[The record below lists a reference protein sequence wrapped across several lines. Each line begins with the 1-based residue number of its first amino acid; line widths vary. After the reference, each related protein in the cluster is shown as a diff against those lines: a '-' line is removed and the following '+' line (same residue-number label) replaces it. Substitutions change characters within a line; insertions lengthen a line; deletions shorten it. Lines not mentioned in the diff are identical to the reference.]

1 MSEVVVQIS
10 ADESR
15 DASRLSNALDAF
27 AKWCQDAGL
36 TGDSAEGPDFMMLTD
51 YSGGEMRRRVIFQD
65 REHAAR
71 FLSFFRGE
79 PADGPLPLPAVAAA
93 G

>member
-1 MSEVVVQIS
+1 MSEVVVQIT
-10 ADESR
+10 AEESR

-36 TGDSAEGPDFMMLTD
+36 TGVSDDGPDFMMLTD
-51 YSGGEMRRRVIFQD
+51 YSGGEMRRRVVFQD
-65 REHAAR
+65 REHAAQ
-71 FLSFFRGE
+71 FLSFWRGE
-79 PADGPLPLPAVAAA
+79 RANDQYQPAVAAA